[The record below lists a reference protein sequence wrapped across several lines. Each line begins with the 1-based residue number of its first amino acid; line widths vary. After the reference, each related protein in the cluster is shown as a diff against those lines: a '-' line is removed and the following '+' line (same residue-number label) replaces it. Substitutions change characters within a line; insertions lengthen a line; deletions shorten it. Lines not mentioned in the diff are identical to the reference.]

1 MSKNERMVG
10 ISRRTLVKSTAIG
23 SLALAAGGFSLPF
36 TLRSAAAAVQ
46 QAREK
51 VVWGACSVNCGSRC
65 ALRLHVKDNE
75 VTWVETDNTGSDE
88 YGNHQVRACLRGRS
102 IRRRINHPDRLN
114 YPMKRVGKRGEGKFE
129 RISWD
134 EALDTIA
141 SSLKKTVEQYGNEAV
156 YIQYS
161 SGIVGGNMTRSS
173 PSASA
178 VKRLMNCYGGSL
190 NQYGSY
196 STAQISCAMPYTY
209 GSNDGNSTTDIENS
223 KLVVMFGNNPA
234 ETRMSG
240 GGITYLLE
248 KAREKSNAKMIVID
262 PRYTDTAAGRED
274 KWLPIRPGTDAALVA
289 GIAWVLINENLVDQ
303 PFLDKYCVGY
313 DEKTLPADAPKNG
326 HYKAYILGEGD
337 DKTAKTPQWA
347 SQITGIPED
356 RIIKL
361 AREIGTAKPAYICQG
376 WGPQRQA
383 NGELTARAIAMLPI
397 LTGNVG
403 ISGGN
408 SGAREST
415 YTITIERLPVLDN
428 PVKTSISC
436 FSWTDAIDHGPQMT
450 AIRDGVRGK
459 DKLDVPIKF
468 IWNYAGNTLV
478 NQHSDINKTHEILQD
493 ESKCE
498 MIVVIE
504 NFMTSSAKYA
514 DILLPDLM
522 TVEQED
528 IIPNDYAGNMGYL
541 IFLQPVTSEKF
552 ERKPIYWILSEVA
565 KRLGPDVYQKF
576 TEGRTQEQWLQHL
589 YAKMLAKD
597 PALPSYDEL
606 KKMGIYKRKDPN
618 GHFVAYKAFRDDPE
632 ANPLKTPSGK
642 IEIYSSRLA
651 EIARTWELE
660 KDEVISPLPVYASTF
675 EGWNSPERRTF
686 PLQLFGFHYKSR
698 THSTYG
704 NIDLLK
710 AACRQEVWI
719 NPIDAQKRG
728 IANGDMVRVFN
739 HRGEVRLPAKV
750 TPRILP
756 GVSAMGQGAW
766 HEANMSGDKID
777 HGGCVNTLTSRAIAM
792 LSVLTGNVGI
802 NGGNSGVRE
811 GSWDLGVE
819 WFPML
824 ENPVK
829 TQISVFTWT
838 DAIDHGTE
846 MTATRDGVRGKEK
859 LDVPIKFLWCYAS
872 NTLINQHGDINHTH
886 EVLQDDSKCEMIVG
900 IDHFMTAS
908 AKYCDI
914 LLPDLMPTEQEDL
927 ISHESAGN
935 MGYVIL
941 AQPATSA
948 KFERK
953 PIYWMLSEVAKRL
966 GPDVYQTFTEGR
978 SQHEWIKYLH
988 AKTKERNPEMPDYE
1002 EMKTTGIFKKKC
1014 PEEHYVAFRAFRED
1028 PQANPLKTPSGK
1040 IEIYSERLAKIAD
1053 TWELKK
1059 DEIIHPLPAYTPGF
1073 DGWDDPLRKT
1083 YPLQLTGFHYKA
1095 RTHSSYGNIDVLQQA
1110 CPQEVWINPI
1120 DAQARGIRHGD
1131 TVRVFNNNG
1140 EMLIAAKV
1148 TPRILPGVTAIGQ
1161 GAWLKADMFGDRVD
1175 HGGSINILTSHR
1187 PSPLA
1192 KGNPS
1197 HSNLVQIEKV

>member
-1 MSKNERMVG
+1 MSKNEQMVG

-46 QAREK
+46 QASEK

-75 VTWVETDNTGSDE
+75 VTWVETDNTGNDE

-274 KWLPIRPGTDAALVA
+274 EWLPIRPGTDAALVA

-347 SQITGIPED
+347 AKITSIPAEK
-356 RIIKL
+356 IIHL
-361 AREIGTAKPAYICQG
+361 AREIGSAKPAYICQG
-376 WGPQRQA
+376 WGPQRHS
-383 NGELTARAIAMLPI
+383 NGE
-397 LTGNVG
+397 
-403 ISGGN
+403 
-408 SGAREST
+408 
-415 YTITIERLPVLDN
+415 
-428 PVKTSISC
+428 
-436 FSWTDAIDHGPQMT
+436 Q
-450 AIRDGVRGK
+450 
-459 DKLDVPIKF
+459 
-468 IWNYAGNTLV
+468 
-478 NQHSDINKTHEILQD
+478 
-493 ESKCE
+493 
-498 MIVVIE
+498 
-504 NFMTSSAKYA
+504 
-514 DILLPDLM
+514 
-522 TVEQED
+522 
-528 IIPNDYAGNMGYL
+528 
-541 IFLQPVTSEKF
+541 
-552 ERKPIYWILSEVA
+552 
-565 KRLGPDVYQKF
+565 
-576 TEGRTQEQWLQHL
+576 
-589 YAKMLAKD
+589 
-597 PALPSYDEL
+597 
-606 KKMGIYKRKDPN
+606 
-618 GHFVAYKAFRDDPE
+618 
-632 ANPLKTPSGK
+632 
-642 IEIYSSRLA
+642 
-651 EIARTWELE
+651 
-660 KDEVISPLPVYASTF
+660 
-675 EGWNSPERRTF
+675 
-686 PLQLFGFHYKSR
+686 
-698 THSTYG
+698 
-704 NIDLLK
+704 
-710 AACRQEVWI
+710 
-719 NPIDAQKRG
+719 
-728 IANGDMVRVFN
+728 
-739 HRGEVRLPAKV
+739 
-750 TPRILP
+750 
-756 GVSAMGQGAW
+756 
-766 HEANMSGDKID
+766 
-777 HGGCVNTLTSRAIAM
+777 TSRAIAM

-1040 IEIYSERLAKIAD
+1040 IEIYSERLATIAD